1 MTEAFAPEV
10 CRSSV
15 DRHLLAL
22 FEAAQRWIHEQGLVL
37 VEIESILGEAGKL
50 LDLYQGCL
58 TAENLPPSLRTPYE
72 LMVWTRPV
80 RAEDDVMGL
89 EHYAHWFARWLVVC
103 LPGNEELQDAVSCA
117 ILIRARSR
125 AQRFVY

>member
-10 CRSSV
+10 CLSSV
-15 DRHLLAL
+15 DGRLQAL
-22 FEAAQRWIHEQGLVL
+22 FDAAQRWIHEQGLVL
-37 VEIESILGEAGKL
+37 VEIESILGQAGKL

-103 LPGNEELQDAVSCA
+103 LPGSEDLQNAVCCA
-117 ILIRARSR
+117 ILIRAQSR